1 MPTGLCAWVALA
13 EGFSLMRYAAPID
26 LLRLLMT
33 EIALSKLLELLQTGQ
48 QLFLLMHRNVQFG
61 TAAWLL
67 PNLCF

>member
-1 MPTGLCAWVALA
+1 
-13 EGFSLMRYAAPID
+13 MRYAAPID